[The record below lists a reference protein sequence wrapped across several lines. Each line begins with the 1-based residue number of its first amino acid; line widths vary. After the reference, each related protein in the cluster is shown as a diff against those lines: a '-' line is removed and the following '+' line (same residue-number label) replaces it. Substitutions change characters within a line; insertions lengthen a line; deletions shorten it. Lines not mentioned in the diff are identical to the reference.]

1 VDVRILIDADG
12 RTGDVGTDDLPALY
26 EPPRRPWLR
35 ANMVASVDGAVS
47 GADGRS
53 GSLNNEADH
62 AVFDTLRASSD
73 AILVGAG
80 TARTEGYGPAG
91 KPIVVVSRRGEV
103 PEKLRDAPAGS
114 VLLATAASAPWIA
127 EAHELLGD
135 DGVLVVG
142 ADQVEPVRLRDTLVE
157 RGFGSILCEGGPSL
171 LGDLLAAGVVDEL
184 CRTVVP
190 VLVGGD
196 AGRIVHGP
204 AAGLDVD
211 LRLLLESEGTLLERW
226 LVRR

>member
-1 VDVRILIDADG
+1 MRILIDAGG
-12 RTGDVGTDDLPALY
+12 RTGEVGPDDLAALY
-26 EPPRRPWLR
+26 EPPGRPWLR

-53 GSLNNEADH
+53 GSLNNDADH
-62 AVFDTLRASSD
+62 AVFDTLRAGCD

-80 TARTEGYGPAG
+80 TARTEGYGPAEH
-91 KPIVVVSRRGEV
+91 PIVVVSRRGEV

-114 VLLATAASAPWIA
+114 VLLAAPASAPWIA
-127 EAHELLGD
+127 EAHEVLGD

-142 ADQVEPVRLRDTLVE
+142 GDRVEPVRLRDTLID
-157 RGFGSILCEGGPSL
+157 RGFASILCEGGPSL

-204 AAGLDVD
+204 TAGLDLD
-211 LRLLLESEGTLLERW
+211 LQLLLESDGTLLERW
-226 LVRR
+226 VVRR

>member
-1 VDVRILIDADG
+1 VDVRILIDAGG
-12 RTGDVGTDDLPALY
+12 RTGEVGPDDLAALY
-26 EPPRRPWLR
+26 APPSRPWLR

-53 GSLNNEADH
+53 GSLNNDADH
-62 AVFDTLRASSD
+62 AVFDTLRAGCD

-80 TARTEGYGPAG
+80 TARTEGYGPAEH
-91 KPIVVVSRRGEV
+91 PIVVVSRRGEV

-114 VLLATAASAPWIA
+114 VLLAAPASAPWIA
-127 EAHELLGD
+127 EAHEVLGD

-142 ADQVEPVRLRDTLVE
+142 GDQVEPVRLRDMLTE
-157 RGFGSILCEGGPSL
+157 RGFASVLCEGGPSL

-204 AAGLDVD
+204 TTGLDLD
-211 LRLLLESEGTLLERW
+211 LHLLLESDGTLLERW
-226 LVRR
+226 FVRR